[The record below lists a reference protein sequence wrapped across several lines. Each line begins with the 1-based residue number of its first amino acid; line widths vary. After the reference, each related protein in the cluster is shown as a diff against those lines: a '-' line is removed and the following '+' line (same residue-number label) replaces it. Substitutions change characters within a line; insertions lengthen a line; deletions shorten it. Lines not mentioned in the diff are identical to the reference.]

1 MTDSRSRLEFM
12 QGNEATVEASI
23 AAGLKFFAG
32 YPITPSTEIAEGLA
46 ERLPKIGGH
55 FIQMEDELACISAI
69 CGASWAGIKAMT
81 ATSGPGFSL
90 MQEGIGYAAMTE
102 TPIVVVNVMRGGPST
117 GQPTMASQADLMQTK
132 WGSHGDYQV
141 ISFAPSSVQESYD
154 LTLDAFNYSEKYRVP
169 AILLSDAEIAH
180 MRGRLEIPDNPEI
193 IDRKEVCAPRK
204 GSAWTVPDE
213 LVPPFKSFGH
223 GHRVFVTGMTHD
235 ECGHIAPEDTVVQE
249 NLIRRINNKI
259 LQNQKDIC
267 KVEII
272 NPDAK
277 TFIIS
282 YGSSA
287 LAAKELA
294 LKNNRIGLLRL
305 KTVWP
310 LPEDYILDVAS
321 KADKILVIEMNM
333 GQLVR
338 MVQRLAA
345 SIGKTSVRFFSKLGG
360 ESPKRS
366 EVLAMLEKMEA

>member
-1 MTDSRSRLEFM
+1 MTDSQSRIDFM
-12 QGNEATVEASI
+12 QGNEATVEAAI
-23 AAGLKFFAG
+23 AAGVKFFAG

-46 ERLPKIGGH
+46 ERLPKIGGR

-69 CGASWAGIKAMT
+69 CGASWGGMKAMT

-117 GQPTMASQADLMQTK
+117 GQPTMASQADLMQVK

-141 ISFAPSSVQESYD
+141 ICFAPASVQESYD
-154 LTLDAFNYSEKYRVP
+154 LTIDAFNFSEKYRVP

-180 MRGRLEIPDNPEI
+180 MRGRLQIPEKPEI
-193 IDRKEVCAPRK
+193 INRKEVCDTVK
-204 GSAWTVPDE
+204 GEAWKIPDD
-213 LVPPFKSFGH
+213 LVPPFKTFGH
-223 GHRVFVTGMTHD
+223 GHKVFVTGMTYD
-235 ECGHIAPEDTVVQE
+235 ERGYIAPEDPAIHEKLV
-249 NLIRRINNKI
+249 RRINNKI
-259 LQNQKDIC
+259 LQNQRDIC
-267 KVEII
+267 KVELI

-277 TFIIS
+277 KFIIT

-287 LAAKELA
+287 LAAKEIA
-294 LKNNRIGLLRL
+294 LKNRNIGLLRL

-310 LPEDYILDVAS
+310 LPEEQILEVAS
-321 KADKILVIEMNM
+321 KAEQILVIEMNM

-338 MVQRLAA
+338 MVQRLAC

-360 ESPKRS
+360 ESPKKP